1 MNLLLEIYEKYEFLV
16 NEIKLTLLSPQ
27 QIVFRI
33 FFFEFTTLIRFQ
45 STVSD
50 RGSKASGPEAERGSL
65 HWNRVHQERR
75 YLQ

>member
-1 MNLLLEIYEKYEFLV
+1 MKLLLEISEKYGYLV

-27 QIVFRI
+27 QIVFKKI
-33 FFFEFTTLIRFQ
+33 FFEFMTFIRFQ

-50 RGSKASGPEAERGSL
+50 RGGKTSRPEAKRGSL
-65 HWNRVHQERR
+65 HWNRVRQERR